1 MSGHTSAAGTG
12 RCRSSSTVSSRF
24 AVARRRPRKP
34 SKRRLLKR
42 EPYKRVLIVCEGS
55 KTEPLYFSEIRSRYR
70 LSAANV
76 AVVHEG
82 SAPITVV
89 KTALAY
95 QKRERDLGEKYDDV
109 VCVFD
114 RDEHA
119 TFDGACALAKAK
131 KLKLVRS
138 WPCFEF
144 WLLLHFGYTRKPYAR
159 SGAVS
164 PADECVGDLKEHLP
178 DYEKAQR
185 GLFQDLEDR
194 LKDAKANAQRTIV
207 DGRKTNNPNPST
219 EIHRLVNYLQHLK
232 ADAGPAQATSM
243 YE

>member
-1 MSGHTSAAGTG
+1 M
-12 RCRSSSTVSSRF
+12 
-24 AVARRRPRKP
+24 ARRRPRRP
-34 SKRRLLKR
+34 SKRRPLKR
-42 EPYKRVLIVCEGS
+42 EPYNRVLIVCEGS
-55 KTEPLYFSEIRSRYR
+55 KTEPVYFSEIRSRYR

-76 AVVHEG
+76 AVAHEG

-89 KTALAY
+89 KTALDR
-95 QKRERDLGEKYDDV
+95 QKRERDLGEKYDIV

-114 RDEHA
+114 RDEHT
-119 TFDGACALAKAK
+119 TFDEACAVANAK

-159 SGAVS
+159 SGTVS
-164 PADECVGDLKEHLP
+164 PADDCVRDLKEHLP

-194 LKDAKANAQRTIV
+194 LEDAKANAQRTIA
-207 DGRKTNNPNPST
+207 DATNTNDANPST
-219 EIHRLVNYLQHLK
+219 EIHRLVSYLQQLK
-232 ADAGPAQATSM
+232 TDA
-243 YE
+243 